1 MKAKRILSTLVVVL
15 GIVFLMN
22 NASFAGNLD
31 DLRNAIK
38 DAIAKQAENQ
48 EVKEAEVDGKE
59 IKSIATM
66 ATIEP
71 LPPQPVTLS
80 CNMQIALYGFCIES
94 MNPPKGYAF
103 PLEGG
108 YGEIIVRHNFPNI
121 LSPVRPIFSALY
133 FASNSGNVKIVSKDM
148 INLTHT
154 RVSYEVLPFT
164 AFCYE
169 HCDREVVSDACVGI
183 IKIGKWGKPYS
194 RKIDIFRKSI
204 AYIAP

>member
-22 NASFAGNLD
+22 NTSFAGNLD

-38 DAIAKQAENQ
+38 DAIAKHAETEQVN
-48 EVKEAEVDGKE
+48 EAKVDGE
-59 IKSIATM
+59 EMESIETM
-66 ATIEP
+66 ATIESMP
-71 LPPQPVTLS
+71 RQPVTLS

-94 MNPPKGYAF
+94 MTPPKGYAF

-121 LSPVRPIFSALY
+121 AYPVRSISSALY
-133 FASNSGNVKIVSKDM
+133 FASNSENVKIVNKDM

-154 RVSYEVLPFT
+154 RVSYKVLPFT
-164 AFCYE
+164 EFCYE
-169 HCDREVVSDACVGI
+169 RCDREVVSDACVGV

-194 RKIDIFRKSI
+194 RKIDIFRKSM

>member
-1 MKAKRILSTLVVVL
+1 MKAKRILTTLLIVL

-22 NASFAGNLD
+22 NASFASNLD

-38 DAIAKQAENQ
+38 DAIARLAETQ
-48 EVKEAEVDGKE
+48 EVNEAEVDGE
-59 IKSIATM
+59 EMESIETM
-66 ATIEP
+66 ATLEP
-71 LPPQPVTLS
+71 MPRQPVTLS

-94 MNPPKGYAF
+94 MTPPKGYAF

-121 LSPVRPIFSALY
+121 ASAVRPISSALY
-133 FASNSGNVKIVSKDM
+133 FASNSSTVKIVSKDM
-148 INLTHT
+148 LDLTHT
-154 RVSYEVLPFT
+154 KVSYEVLPF
-164 AFCYE
+164 AE
-169 HCDREVVSDACVGI
+169 LGSESSDRAVVSDACVGV